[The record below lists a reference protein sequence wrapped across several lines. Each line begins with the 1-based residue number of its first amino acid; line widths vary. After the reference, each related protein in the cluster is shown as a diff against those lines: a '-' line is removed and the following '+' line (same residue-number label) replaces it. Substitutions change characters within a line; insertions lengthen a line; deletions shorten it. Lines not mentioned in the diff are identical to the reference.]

1 MTSSAS
7 VNPTAAEPARS
18 PHALASLAAAPGAD
32 RARAE
37 AAVSE
42 LLEALGQDPS
52 GEHLADTPRRVVD
65 GLVELLTPEP
75 FALTTFANDG
85 GYSELV
91 LVRDIPFTSLC
102 EHHMLPF
109 RGVAHVG
116 YMPSERIVGLSK
128 LARVVDWF
136 ARGLQVQERL
146 TAQIADH
153 LQRHLDPL
161 GVGVVLEAEH
171 MCMSIRGVRAGGATT
186 RTSAFR
192 GDIAADQALRAQFSS
207 GSR

>member
-1 MTSSAS
+1 MTSSAGANS
-7 VNPTAAEPARS
+7 TAADSVRS
-18 PHALASLAAAPGAD
+18 PHALASLTADPGAD

-37 AAVSE
+37 AAVGE
-42 LLEALGQDPS
+42 LLAALGQDPD
-52 GEHLADTPRRVVD
+52 GEHLIDTPRRVVD
-65 GLVELLTPEP
+65 GLIELLTPEP

-109 RGVAHVG
+109 RGIAHVG
-116 YMPSERIVGLSK
+116 YVPSERIVGLSK

-153 LQRHLDPL
+153 LERHLDPL
-161 GVGVVLEAEH
+161 GVGVALEAEH

-186 RTSAFR
+186 VTSAFR
-192 GDIAADQALRAQFSS
+192 GDIARDPALRVQFSS
-207 GSR
+207 GAR

>member
-7 VNPTAAEPARS
+7 VHPTAAEPARS